1 MHSLELY
8 ISNNPFCDDA
18 CTMDQEV
25 LILFRKIQIADWM
38 SLYIVLFMYL
48 VSPGNNYFFFDNRT
62 FLSKME
68 IQKKISLSKQEW
80 SGIL

>member
-18 CTMDQEV
+18 STMDHEV

-38 SLYIVLFMYL
+38 SLYIVLFIYL
-48 VSPGNNYFFFDNRT
+48 FNNIFVSLITELFV
-62 FLSKME
+62 SKME
-68 IQKKISLSKQEW
+68 IQKKKFE
-80 SGIL
+80 